1 MAENLTLPGLF
12 AGFEASP
19 KRRKPKREPKR
30 EPKRVTQVAS
40 YGGGVDSFCM
50 LLDAIDRGEK
60 PDALVFM
67 DVGDPQGLDPAE
79 WPDTYRHLREVVIPL
94 ANREGIPF
102 YWLATGPGLKV
113 KGAKVEVYP
122 IRPGALV
129 TRSLSG
135 WMRGGARS
143 GGIQVPTAKS
153 RACTS
158 AAKVERFEKWMV
170 DHHPNAIVRT
180 WIGFDASESHRIKP
194 GRDPHAG
201 RTSRAMG
208 AVGVSRD
215 NRFPLME
222 RNLDRKACKALIK
235 AHGYEVPPKSA
246 CVFCPFSEPRELLEL
261 LRREPELFKWIEEW
275 ESARRKKP
283 TASNVIMS
291 IFGFETF
298 KLSAAR
304 LKVLRKLADRGAL
317 TSGERRQQLPWLI
330 EVEWASPDGA
340 RLTKY
345 GRAILRAWEAGPDKS
360 SDHWTSAQGVPKKPV
375 SWPVRKAAGKSM
387 ELGIHY
393 QSPELRGYLEKRY
406 PSEMACI
413 LADEETA
420 LAGALVGIS
429 GLGGR
434 RG

>member
-1 MAENLTLPGLF
+1 M
-12 AGFEASP
+12 
-19 KRRKPKREPKR
+19 
-30 EPKRVTQVAS
+30 S

-50 LLDAIDRGEK
+50 LLDALDRGEK
-60 PDALVFM
+60 PESLVFM

-102 YWLATGPGLKV
+102 YWLSTAPGLKV

-135 WMRGGARS
+135 WMRSGARS
-143 GGIQVPTAKS
+143 GGIQIPTAKS

-158 AAKVERFEKWMV
+158 AAKVERFERWMV
-170 DHHPNAIVRT
+170 DHHPDTLVRT
-180 WIGFDASESHRIKP
+180 WIGFDASEGHRLQG
-194 GRDPHAG
+194 GRDPHVG
-201 RTSRAMG
+201 RTSKAMA

-215 NRFPLME
+215 NRYPLME

-235 AHGYEVPPKSA
+235 AHGYTVPPKSA

-261 LRREPELFKWIEEW
+261 LRREPKVFEWIEDW
-275 ESARRKKP
+275 ERERRRTP
-283 TASNVIMS
+283 TASNVIMG

-304 LKVLRKLADRGAL
+304 LRVMRKLAAKKRL
-317 TSGERRQQLPWLI
+317 TRGERSGQLPWLI
-330 EVEWASPDGA
+330 EVEWAKPDGQG
-340 RLTKY
+340 LTKH
-345 GRAILRAWEAGPDKS
+345 GAAIVRAWEAGPDKGRH
-360 SDHWTSAQGVPKKPV
+360 HWTSAEGVPARPV
-375 SWPVRKAAGKSM
+375 GWPIRKAAGKRM

-393 QSPELRGYLEKRY
+393 ASPELRAYLEKRY
-406 PSEMACI
+406 PSEMACVI
-413 LADEETA
+413 TDEETA

-429 GLGGR
+429 RL
-434 RG
+434 RGARG